1 MFLLLLLL
9 LLFCAANE
17 TGFLIFS
24 LGRQLRWREQTLVAV
39 SGEDMVDTRALGAN
53 IVVVV
58 LSLIHCVSDVLE
70 VKMLQWLNGVDWVW
84 VFGKKT
90 RHNKTMSKY
99 NVQK

>member
-1 MFLLLLLL
+1 M
-9 LLFCAANE
+9 A
-17 TGFLIFS
+17 
-24 LGRQLRWREQTLVAV
+24 AV
-39 SGEDMVDTRALGAN
+39 SGEDVVDTRALGAN
-53 IVVVV
+53 MVVV